1 MFQTTNQF
9 GNHGFYQFIRGVS
22 LENPRDHKPRWD
34 SPATIDDTGKKGM
47 LRNIFSISIINIIR
61 YIYREH
67 QGYMI
72 YIYIIPIY
80 DEYYTIYWEQNRQ
93 LGS

>member
-1 MFQTTNQF
+1 MESHNPVIIQSCSKPPTSV

-72 YIYIIPIY
+72 YIYI
-80 DEYYTIYWEQNRQ
+80 
-93 LGS
+93 